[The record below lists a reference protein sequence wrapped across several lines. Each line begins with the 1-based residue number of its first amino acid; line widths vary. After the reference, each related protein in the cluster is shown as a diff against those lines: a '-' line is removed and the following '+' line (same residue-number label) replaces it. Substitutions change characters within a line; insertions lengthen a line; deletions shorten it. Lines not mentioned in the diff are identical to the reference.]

1 MRNAVLKSV
10 LAVAVLFATSGCSR
24 FFIQKDAY
32 LAVKRVAVVQ
42 HAINP
47 HLLLGTANVQE
58 AKTQTAE
65 ENVKTFV
72 KEFTGGT
79 YEVVPLEE
87 LKANAAYTAAGSASL
102 DGYYTAPGMRF
113 VTGAETVEEATLTP
127 DQAKKLAEDLKVD
140 AVAVVYESWGTSS
153 YALGFKAK
161 AYSTFVVNMYDKTGI
176 RVWGDVAT
184 GESDEGM
191 ATPGGIIATELA
203 NLVLNFNQSYAAALT
218 KMKSQ
223 LASIK

>member
-1 MRNAVLKSV
+1 MRHAVLKSV
-10 LAVAVLFATSGCSR
+10 VAVAVLFAATGCSR
-24 FFIQKDAY
+24 FFVQKDAY

-47 HLLLGTANVQE
+47 HLLLGSANVPE

-79 YEVVPLEE
+79 YEVVSLDE
-87 LKANAAYTAAGSASL
+87 LKANAAYKAVGTATL

-113 VTGAETVEEATLTP
+113 VTGEETVEEATLTP

-140 AVAVVYESWGTSS
+140 AVAVVYESWGTAP

-176 RVWGDVAT
+176 RVWGDVAA
-184 GESDEGM
+184 GESEEGM
-191 ATPGGIIATELA
+191 ATPGGIIATELS

-218 KMKSQ
+218 SMKGR
-223 LASIK
+223 LASVK

>member
-1 MRNAVLKSV
+1 MRNVVMKSV
-10 LAVAVLFATSGCSR
+10 LAAAVLFTVTGCSR

-47 HLLLGTANVQE
+47 HLLLGTANVAE

-79 YEVVPLEE
+79 YEVVSLDE
-87 LKANAAYTAAGSASL
+87 LKANPAYAAVGTPSL

-113 VTGAETVEEATLTP
+113 VTGEETVEEATLTP

-140 AVAVVYESWGTSS
+140 AVAVVYESWGTAP

-161 AYSTFVVNMYDKTGI
+161 AYSTFVVNMYDKTGV
-176 RVWGDVAT
+176 RVWGDVAA

-191 ATPGGIIATELA
+191 ATPGGIIATELS